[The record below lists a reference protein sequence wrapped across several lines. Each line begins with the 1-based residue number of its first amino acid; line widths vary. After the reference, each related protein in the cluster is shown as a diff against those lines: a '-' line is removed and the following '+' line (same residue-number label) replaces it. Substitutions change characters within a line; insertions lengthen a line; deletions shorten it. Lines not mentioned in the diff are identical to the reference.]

1 MNNSKGSPPT
11 RQIISEL
18 EYGVWKATVF
28 KVALELDVFK
38 IIAKGNHSIQDIAGA
53 SKCNFR
59 GMTILLDALCP
70 LGFLSKNNGQ
80 YYLTPV
86 SQTYLVRGKDT
97 FYGDWCLQSQIAWD
111 VRVRAYEAVKNGTA
125 VGGDFANVATEDL
138 WLQDYAAALVTWP
151 RSVEIALKRWEKLG
165 ISKDITRP
173 LHILDAAA
181 GSGVKSYALAQ
192 IAPDVR
198 VTVLDFP
205 KMINL
210 ATRVARL
217 MKVEKQVTF
226 LNGNILTTD
235 FGKEKYDIITFGAV
249 LYFFDS
255 EQLNNI
261 LTKSYKALKP
271 EGRIVINE
279 PVADEERCQNETALM
294 VAFQL
299 LLFLPHSQVRTF
311 SEYTKALEVCGFSKI
326 TQHNETLISAIK

>member
-1 MNNSKGSPPT
+1 MGDYKKIPPT
-11 RQIISEL
+11 REIISEL

-28 KVALELDVFK
+28 KVALELDVFTV
-38 IIAKGNHSIQDIAGA
+38 IAKGNHSLQRIADV
-53 SKCNFR
+53 SKCSVR
-59 GMTILLDALCP
+59 GMSILLEALCP
-70 LGFLSKNNGQ
+70 IGFLSKIDGQ

-111 VRVRAYEAVKNGTA
+111 ARVRAAEAVRKGIA
-125 VGGDFANVATEDL
+125 VGGDFANVTTEDL

-151 RSVEIALKRWEKLG
+151 RSIEFALKRWEELG
-165 ISKDITRP
+165 ISKDIKRP
-173 LHILDAAA
+173 LYILDVAA
-181 GSGVKSYALAQ
+181 GAGVKSYALAQ

-210 ATRVARL
+210 AIRVARL

-226 LNGNILTTD
+226 LPGDILTTD
-235 FGKEKYDIITFGAV
+235 FGKGKYDIITFGSV

-261 LTKSYKALKP
+261 LTKSFNALKP
-271 EGRIVINE
+271 GGMIVISE
-279 PVADEERCQNETALM
+279 TVADEERCQNEIALM

-299 LLFLPHSQVRTF
+299 LLFLPRSQVRTF
-311 SEYTKALEVCGFSKI
+311 SEYTEALELCGFSRV
-326 TQHNETLISAIK
+326 TQHNETLISAVK